1 MKKADR
7 QSRARER
14 AARIEKHKL
23 QEATMRQFLDECRLA
38 MPSEDWTAYY
48 QEAKRFAGE
57 TFHIVE
63 HLVYTLGAIQLPINP
78 RLRKAID
85 AVLEVCEIERDRWS
99 DLRDLN
105 YDPYWKSKYGY
116 GQNTDK

>member
-1 MKKADR
+1 M
-7 QSRARER
+7 
-14 AARIEKHKL
+14 

-48 QEAKRFAGE
+48 QEAERFARE
-57 TFHIVE
+57 TLHIVD
-63 HLVYTLGAIQLPINP
+63 HLVYALAVTQLPITP

-105 YDPYWKSKYGY
+105 
-116 GQNTDK
+116 